1 MGNWIQTG
9 IVIRN
14 SMIMIMKLA
23 YLSHNYCGD
32 HHVYLASFNI
42 QSYIQEIERI
52 KKKLIIIID
61 IIIDVNAKF
70 SLQMFGLE
78 RDRDSIGVIGTEPSD
93 SPLAFI
99 FND

>member
-52 KKKLIIIID
+52 KKKID
-61 IIIDVNAKF
+61 YNNWYNNWCECK
-70 SLQMFGLE
+70 
-78 RDRDSIGVIGTEPSD
+78 
-93 SPLAFI
+93 I
-99 FND
+99 FATNV